1 MPELAE
7 MTGIGEST
15 LYDYESGRTSPTL
28 RALEKI
34 AKAMGVRIRDLYT
47 EQNCAKDRKNKPN
60 VKNFSGYSE
69 FLSETLFCGEKQW

>member
-1 MPELAE
+1 MEILIWQIRREKHITMPELAE
-7 MTGIGEST
+7 LTGIGEST

-47 EQNCAKDRKNKPN
+47 E
-60 VKNFSGYSE
+60 
-69 FLSETLFCGEKQW
+69 

>member
-15 LYDYESGRTSPTL
+15 LYDYEGGRTSPTL

-47 EQNCAKDRKNKPN
+47 E
-60 VKNFSGYSE
+60 
-69 FLSETLFCGEKQW
+69 

>member
-7 MTGIGEST
+7 LTGIGEST

-47 EQNCAKDRKNKPN
+47 EYNCAKDRRNKPN
-60 VKNFSGYSE
+60 V
-69 FLSETLFCGEKQW
+69 

>member
-1 MPELAE
+1 MGPFCALTAVSYTHLMPELAE
-7 MTGIGEST
+7 LTGIGEST

-47 EQNCAKDRKNKPN
+47 E
-60 VKNFSGYSE
+60 
-69 FLSETLFCGEKQW
+69 

>member
-7 MTGIGEST
+7 LTGIGEST

-34 AKAMGVRIRDLYT
+34 AKAMGVRIRDMYT
-47 EQNCAKDRKNKPN
+47 E
-60 VKNFSGYSE
+60 
-69 FLSETLFCGEKQW
+69 

>member
-7 MTGIGEST
+7 LTGIGEST

-34 AKAMGVRIRDLYT
+34 AKAMGVRICI
-47 EQNCAKDRKNKPN
+47 QNRIVRKIEEISQMFRISPDIRN
-60 VKNFSGYSE
+60 S
-69 FLSETLFCGEKQW
+69 